1 MELSMIGSVIV
12 GLTIFELLY
21 WLFSV
26 IVENWK
32 VEETLDQEAV
42 DYLIRSSSK
51 NQNAARPT
59 KEKKED

>member
-1 MELSMIGSVIV
+1 MEVSMIGSVII

-32 VEETLDQEAV
+32 EETLDQEVV
-42 DYLIRSSSK
+42 DYLIQSSSK
-51 NQNAARPT
+51 NQNAARQT